1 MRVPLSWLRS
11 YAPLPDPVDAT
22 EVSRRLTAAGLE
34 VESLESVGQDIRGV
48 VVAQVLS
55 IEELTG
61 PLNLKKPIRYCR
73 VAVSEAQLAGPPDE
87 AAGVICGAVNFAA
100 GDRVP
105 LARPG
110 AMLPGGFEIG
120 ARKTYGHI
128 SEGMICSAKELAIGE
143 DHAGIIVL
151 PPDAPLGA
159 DFVTYAGLRDEVF
172 EIAVTPDRGYA
183 VSVRGIAR
191 ELASAF
197 GVPFTDPASAG
208 PDPQEPGADAV
219 GADSDEVG
227 AEVYPA
233 RIGDPSGC
241 DRFVL
246 REVRGFS
253 PAARPPLW
261 MRVRLARCGVRS
273 VSLAVDVT
281 NYLMLELGQPL
292 HAFDRSKLT
301 GEIVVRRARPGEKLE
316 TLDHVVRTLDPDDIL
331 ITDATGPIS
340 LAGTMG
346 GLSTEIDSDSS
357 DLVIEAAH
365 FDADAVAKMSRRHKL
380 HSEASYRF
388 ERGVDR
394 ELPLRASAKAV
405 ALLSALGGGRVVPG
419 CTHASVEVPPV
430 TISMAA
436 NYPDRVAGVVYGRD
450 IVVRRLREVG
460 CAVREPRAAATPTI
474 APWRA
479 DRSAEPETP
488 GPSGSALVAALEVT
502 PPSWRPDLTDPAD
515 LAEEVIRLEGYENV
529 PARMPRA
536 LAGRG
541 LTPRQRLRR
550 SVGRT
555 LAESGYV
562 EVLSSPFASRSDAD
576 LLGLPPEDMRRSAV
590 VVANPLSEDEPLLRT
605 TLLPGLFRVLTRNI
619 GRGFADT
626 ALFEIGLVFRPRPGA
641 AASAPILPVDR
652 GPSVSELALLEAALP
667 DQPLRVGAVLA
678 GARELDGWWGPGRKS
693 SWADAI
699 EAARAVG
706 RICRVSLDVRADAC
720 APWHPGRCAAIYAQ
734 VAPGDGGQ
742 QREWLAGHAGEL
754 HPGVIQKFGLPKRT
768 CAMELDLSVVFTAA
782 EGEGAVQAPQLSGYP
797 LATQDVALIV
807 DAAVPA
813 AEVEAALV
821 AGAPE
826 DLLEDVRL
834 FDVYAGAQ
842 VGEDRKSLAYTLRF
856 RAPDRTLTVTETTA
870 ARDAAVAEA
879 ERRVGAVLRS
889 G

>member
-1 MRVPLSWLRS
+1 MRVPLSWLRE
-11 YAPLPDPVDAT
+11 YAPLPEPVDAT
-22 EVSRRLTAAGLE
+22 EVARRLTAAGLE
-34 VESLESVGQDIRGV
+34 VESLESVGHDIRGV

-73 VAVSEAQLAGPPDE
+73 VAVSESQLAGPPDE
-87 AAGVICGAVNFAA
+87 ASGVICGAVNFAV
-100 GDRVP
+100 GDRVA
-105 LARPG
+105 LALPG
-110 AMLPGGFEIG
+110 AVLPGGFEIG
-120 ARKTYGHI
+120 ARKTYGRI
-128 SEGMICSAKELAIGE
+128 SEGMICSASELAIGD
-143 DHAGIIVL
+143 DHSGILVL
-151 PPDAPLGA
+151 PPGAPLGA
-159 DFVTYAGLRDEVF
+159 DFVSYANLRDEVF

-197 GVPFTDPASAG
+197 GVPFRDPAETALPDATTLGGDLDDVG
-208 PDPQEPGADAV
+208 PD
-219 GADSDEVG
+219 
-227 AEVYPA
+227 VYPA
-233 RIGDPSGC
+233 RIDDPTGC

-246 REVRGFS
+246 REVRGF
-253 PAARPPLW
+253 PASALTPLC
-261 MRVRLARCGVRS
+261 MRVRLARSGVRS

-301 GEIVVRRARPGEKLE
+301 GEIVVRRAQPGEKLE
-316 TLDHVVRTLDPDDIL
+316 TLDHVVRTLDADDVL
-331 ITDATGPIS
+331 ITDASGPIS

-346 GLSTEIDSDSS
+346 GLSTEIDETST

-365 FDADAVAKMSRRHKL
+365 FSAEAIAKMARRHKL

-394 ELPLRASAKAV
+394 ELPLRATAMAV
-405 ALLSALGGGRVVPG
+405 ALLSGLGGGQVVPG
-419 CTHASVEVPPV
+419 CTHASVDVPPV
-430 TISMAA
+430 LIWLAA
-436 NYPDRVAGVVYGRD
+436 DYPDRVAGVVYGRD
-450 IVVRRLREVG
+450 TVVRRLHEVG
-460 CAVREPRAAATPTI
+460 CTVSRPASPPRPSPPGEPSLRNRRPR
-474 APWRA
+474 P
-479 DRSAEPETP
+479 PVP
-488 GPSGSALVAALEVT
+488 VLEVT

-541 LTPRQRLRR
+541 LTPRQRIRR

-555 LAESGYV
+555 LAEAGFV
-562 EVLSSPFASRSDAD
+562 EVMSWPFGSRADAD
-576 LLGLPPEDMRRSAV
+576 LLGLPPEDMRRHAV
-590 VVANPLSEDEPLLRT
+590 EVANPLSEDEPLLRT
-605 TLLPGLFRVLTRNI
+605 TLLPGLLRVLARNV

-626 ALFEIGLVFRPRPGA
+626 ALFEIGLVFRPRPRA

-652 GPSVSELALLEAALP
+652 GPSVAELASLEAALP
-667 DQPLRVGAVLA
+667 DQPLWLGAVLA
-678 GARELDGWWGPGRKS
+678 GERVLDGWWGKGRAA

-706 RICRVSLDVRADAC
+706 RMCRVRLDVRADKH

-734 VAPGDGGQ
+734 VTDSDGP
-742 QREWLAGHAGEL
+742 REWLAGHAGEL
-754 HPGVIQKFGLPKRT
+754 HPRVVQAFGLPERA
-768 CAMELDLSVVFTAA
+768 CAMELDLSVLFTAA
-782 EGEGAVQAPQLSGYP
+782 EAVGPVQAPRLSAYP

-813 AEVEAALV
+813 AEVEAALA
-821 AGAPE
+821 AGAPQ

-834 FDVYAGAQ
+834 FDVYTGAQ
-842 VGEDRKSLAYTLRF
+842 VGAQRKSLAYTLRF
-856 RAPDRTLTVTETTA
+856 RAPDRTLTAAETTA

-879 ERRVGAVLRS
+879 TRRVGAILRS
-889 G
+889 